1 MTSTTAKSAR
11 ALMSRLGR
19 WITPRWALKTI
30 GLYLLGAAV
39 AAAVFIVAAA
49 SLTYPQATWI
59 VVVIAFA
66 AISLLIVM
74 SDIEIQISSRGLK
87 VRVRTLRHH

>member
-1 MTSTTAKSAR
+1 
-11 ALMSRLGR
+11 MSLTNRLSR

-39 AAAVFIVAAA
+39 AAVAFIVAAA
-49 SLTYPQATWI
+49 SITYPQATWI

-66 AISLLIVM
+66 AISLLIVI
-74 SDIEIQISSRGLK
+74 SDVEIQISRRGFK

>member
-1 MTSTTAKSAR
+1 MN
-11 ALMSRLGR
+11 RLGR
-19 WITPRWALKTI
+19 WITPSWALKTI

-39 AAAVFIVAAA
+39 AAVVFVVAAA
-49 SLTYPQATWI
+49 SITYPQATWI

-66 AISLLIVM
+66 AFSLLIAI
-74 SDIEIQISSRGLK
+74 SDVEIQISRRGFK